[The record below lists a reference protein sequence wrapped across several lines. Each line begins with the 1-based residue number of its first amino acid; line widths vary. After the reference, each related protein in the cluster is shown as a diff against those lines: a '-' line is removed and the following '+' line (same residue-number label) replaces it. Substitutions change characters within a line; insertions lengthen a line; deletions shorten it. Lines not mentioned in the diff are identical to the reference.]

1 MTKLNVTFVS
11 FAAVLFSTAV
21 FSAGPNMVRGEKLDS
36 GLGNL
41 SPSYTAAE
49 FQRPAVGY
57 RVLGESLDSGLGDL
71 SPSYTA
77 AEFQRSATS
86 GYRVLGESLDSGLGE
101 LSPSYTAA
109 EFQRAQRSYHVLG
122 EKLDSGLGE
131 LTYQRNDIV
140 ASNKQ

>member
-21 FSAGPNMVRGEKLDS
+21 FSAQPNVVQGEKLDS
-36 GLGNL
+36 GLGGLSPGYTAAEFQRSASAGGYRVPGESLDSGLGGL

-49 FQRPAVGY
+49 FQRG
-57 RVLGESLDSGLGDL
+57 R
-71 SPSYTA
+71 
-77 AEFQRSATS
+77 
-86 GYRVLGESLDSGLGE
+86 E
-101 LSPSYTAA
+101 LAG
-109 EFQRAQRSYHVLG
+109 YHVVG